1 MLQTN
6 YIRCHGSGNRF
17 LLLDAAAEP
26 RLEALADRPDLIRHL
41 CRIDG
46 PADGLLLTVRRD
58 ERFGMR
64 MFNTDGS
71 EAEMCGNGI
80 RCVARS
86 VAERYLPDAERFELL
101 SGGRPYP
108 IRREEPLFEGIPTY
122 RVDLPIRLSTAD
134 FPPSLD
140 APEGFVGRPIDALDP
155 ALRFTYVN
163 PGNPHLAAAVER
175 IDTDRLVRLGERV
188 KELPALFPRGIN
200 VSLFVPCGGQEI
212 YTATY
217 ERGVGLTSSCGTAMT
232 SASTAACFLQ
242 YCRTDLPIRV
252 RNSGGMVRC
261 CCRRTE
267 AGIVTSLSGN
277 ATFEADGLLRI
288 DPETACVELLGR
300 ATLRT
305 EEIDRYRQFYES
317 VQR

>member
-1 MLQTN
+1 MEIN

-26 RLEALADRPDLIRHL
+26 RLEALADRPALIRRL

-46 PADGLLLTVRRD
+46 PTDGLLLTVRRGAL
-58 ERFGMR
+58 FGMR

-80 RCVARS
+80 RCVARQVS
-86 VAERYLPDAERFELL
+86 ERYLSDTDAFELL
-101 SGGRPYP
+101 SGGRRYP
-108 IRREEPLFEGIPTY
+108 IRREEPIFADVPTY
-122 RVDLPIRLSTAD
+122 RVELPIRLATAD

-140 APEGFVGRPIDALDP
+140 TPDGFVGRPLEALDP
-155 ALRFTYVN
+155 DLRFTYVN
-163 PGNPHLAAAVER
+163 PGNPHLAAAVEH
-175 IDTDRLVRLGERV
+175 IDTARLVRLGERV

-200 VSLFVPCGGQEI
+200 VSLFIPCGGQEI
-212 YTATY
+212 RTATY

-242 YCRTDLPIRV
+242 YCRTGLPIRV
-252 RNSGGMVRC
+252 RNDGGMVRC
-261 CCRRTE
+261 LCHRDGTDL
-267 AGIVTSLSGN
+267 VTSLSGN
-277 ATFEADGLLRI
+277 ATFEADGRLLLDPGTERAERI
-288 DPETACVELLGR
+288 GE
-300 ATLRT
+300 ATPRT
-305 EEIDRYRQFYES
+305 EETDRYRLFYES